1 MIGKI
6 IILRFIVNL
15 STLPTLFGLKEFF
28 RLSAVCEGSSNAN
41 ILHVFDLAIFI
52 LPDKKIF

>member
-28 RLSAVCEGSSNAN
+28 SAFGG
-41 ILHVFDLAIFI
+41 LRGVFKCKYTTCF
-52 LPDKKIF
+52 